1 MVRVTLDFRPTRAD
15 RNCFRCRLTLRT
27 GLRIEILN
35 RTWRGPM
42 NFADTSADYVAFV
55 RAVIAA
61 VAVHAPS
68 CEYRAGTSW
77 VHYVLNVFATG
88 YIGVCFTAI
97 AYFLSRVGLTWM
109 VAIKVLLILFYV
121 PALIYWLVRNR
132 PRRFTPHRIPP
143 HVLPASAATPVRS

>member
-1 MVRVTLDFRPTRAD
+1 
-15 RNCFRCRLTLRT
+15 
-27 GLRIEILN
+27 
-35 RTWRGPM
+35 M